1 MKYNKI
7 KEGIFNSLMYMGEV
21 QYPIGRGYDVRFHD
35 YNEWGD
41 ENIEN
46 YGIQLLKNGVVVG
59 DYKIGSYSGGT
70 IGNILYFGRNII
82 NDMATAVMGS
92 VVGTKEEVVLNYLP
106 F

>member
-7 KEGIFNSLMYMGEV
+7 KEAIFQSLMHMGEV
-21 QYPIGRGYDVRFHD
+21 QYPIGSGYDLKFHD

-46 YGIQLLKNGVVVG
+46 YGVQLLKNGAVVG

-70 IGNILYFGRNII
+70 IGNIVYFGHHIV
-82 NDMATAVMGS
+82 NDMSTAIMNTVAKK
-92 VVGTKEEVVLNYLP
+92 KEEVLNYLP